1 MVETIRELATSD
13 KADEERRRDF
23 LLARLRCAS
32 LQMRLAEADL
42 NSVGVGLKGGW
53 VTPAQAYEW
62 LEELGATPL
71 LEFAGAE

>member
-1 MVETIRELATSD
+1 MENIAKHPAKD
-13 KADEERRRDF
+13 KADEDRRRDF

-42 NSVGVGLKGGW
+42 NSVGVGLRAGW
-53 VTPAQAYEW
+53 VTPAQAWEW
-62 LEELGATPL
+62 LEDLGATSL